1 MEGREGRERGSPAPE
16 NREQEAEEKVLSGA
30 GVGGW
35 GVGTSYLKG
44 QGNRAGGGQQ
54 TCKEVE
60 ANAMKAF

>member
-1 MEGREGRERGSPAPE
+1 MEGREGRERGSPVPE

-30 GVGGW
+30 W

-60 ANAMKAF
+60 ANPMKAF

>member
-16 NREQEAEEKVLSGA
+16 NREQEAEEKVLSG
-30 GVGGW
+30 VW

-54 TCKEVE
+54 TCKKVE
-60 ANAMKAF
+60 ANPMKAF